1 MKSAPGRRYPSM
13 YLLAEISYWQLALD
27 GGLTNVFIFA
37 LSVVALATTIERL
50 INLRNGRLVSRKLI
64 DAVLQRWP
72 GQSPAE
78 LEQFCRQND
87 SVFARVAAFISA
99 NRQQDY
105 ASLSAAASDL
115 ASVEIRRHVQR
126 IYPLAL
132 VATLTPLAGLFGT
145 VLGMVETFHAV
156 AEVGNAGNI
165 GLLATGIYKALST
178 TAAGLVVAIPALGAY
193 HYLRMRVRS
202 AALLVEE
209 GVNELLNQHVLRGG
223 K

>member
-1 MKSAPGRRYPSM
+1 M
-13 YLLAEISYWQLALD
+13 L
-27 GGLTNVFIFA
+27 
-37 LSVVALATTIERL
+37 
-50 INLRNGRLVSRKLI
+50 
-64 DAVLQRWP
+64 LQRWSDH
-72 GQSPAE
+72 SPAQ
-78 LEQFCRQND
+78 LEQLCRQDD

-105 ASLSAAASDL
+105 ASLSTAASDL
-115 ASVEIRRHVQR
+115 ASVEVRRHVQR

-156 AEVGNAGNI
+156 AEAGNAGNI

-202 AALLVEE
+202 ATLLMEE
-209 GVNELLNQHVLRGG
+209 GMNELLNRHVLHGG